1 VANPKPPDAPDES
14 PGSKKRY
21 LRTIFL
27 KNSSPV
33 PNWVFDELLC
43 DSDVPHAARS
53 VLLYLLRQTVGWDNC
68 EKELSLQDIQ
78 YGAGV
83 SRPIAIHALW
93 VICDCWG
100 LFNKTRGRKG
110 QHSSVYAIGDL
121 TEDAF
126 LDRYDLVNGIYG
138 TGFPTPEQVTPIQPK
153 NENEEKYEPKKHIA
167 EQLIAQRRIRDAE
180 EARKDEEFRRRRCK
194 ANLPQQ

>member
-1 VANPKPPDAPDES
+1 
-14 PGSKKRY
+14 
-21 LRTIFL
+21 
-27 KNSSPV
+27 
-33 PNWVFDELLC
+33 
-43 DSDVPHAARS
+43 
-53 VLLYLLRQTVGWDNC
+53 
-68 EKELSLQDIQ
+68 
-78 YGAGV
+78 
-83 SRPIAIHALW
+83 

-100 LFNKTRGRKG
+100 LFHKTRGRKG

-138 TGFPTPEQVTPIQPK
+138 TGFPTPEQVRPK
-153 NENEEKYEPKKHIA
+153 INSKVKGRKQDGPKDHIA

-180 EARKDEEFRRRRCK
+180 DARKDEEFRRRRCK

>member
-1 VANPKPPDAPDES
+1 MANPNPPDAQDDS

-43 DSDVPHAARS
+43 DSEVPHAARS
-53 VLLYLLRQTVGWDNC
+53 VLLFLLRKTVGWDNH
-68 EKELSLQDIQ
+68 EEELSLEDIQ

-100 LFNKTRGRKG
+100 LFHKTRGRKG

-126 LDRYDLVNGIYG
+126 LDRYDLVRRIYG
-138 TGFPTPEQVTPIQPK
+138 TGFPTPEQVKPIKPK
-153 NENEEKYEPKKHIA
+153 NAEEEEYRPKIHVA
-167 EQLIAQRRIRDAE
+167 EQLAAQRRIRDAE
-180 EARKDEEFRRRRCK
+180 DKEKDE
-194 ANLPQQ
+194 

>member
-1 VANPKPPDAPDES
+1 VANPRTPDTQDES

-27 KNSSPV
+27 PNSSPV
-33 PNWVFDELLC
+33 PNFVFDELLW
-43 DSDVPHAARS
+43 DPDVPHAARS
-53 VLLYLLRQTVGWDNC
+53 VLLYLLRQTVGWDNR
-68 EKELSLQDIQ
+68 EKELSLQEIE

-93 VICDCWG
+93 IFCDLWG

-121 TEDAF
+121 TAEGF
-126 LDRYDLVNGIYG
+126 FDRYDLAQRIFGR
-138 TGFPTPEQVTPIQPK
+138 GFPTPEQVKPIPLK
-153 NENEEKYEPKKHIA
+153 NETEEKYEPKKHIA
-167 EQLIAQRRIRDAE
+167 EQLAAERKKRDAE
-180 EARKDEEFRRRRCK
+180 EAGRDEKHRLRSK
-194 ANLPQQ
+194 VS